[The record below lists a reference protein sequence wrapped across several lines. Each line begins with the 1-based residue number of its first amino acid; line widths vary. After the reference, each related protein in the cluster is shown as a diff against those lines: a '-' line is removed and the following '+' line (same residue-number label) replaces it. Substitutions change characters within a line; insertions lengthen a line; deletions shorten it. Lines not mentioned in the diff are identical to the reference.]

1 MMKRFAQIFLK
12 CFLVLFAAL
21 VLVFSA
27 TGLSPIYRF
36 GEPRPFEGPDI
47 FDPYAHDCS
56 ACGEV
61 CLDTA
66 GCGKTQAW
74 TRANLHTHTIVKGI
88 FNECHHTPRE
98 VYDTLAG
105 FGYGIVT
112 FSNHN
117 RLTVQPF
124 DSCLQVNLY
133 EHGYNLCKYHK
144 NVFGCKVVCH
154 FDHLLPVL
162 ASQRQFQM
170 DMLLKDCDFIQL
182 NHPARTNFTTA
193 SHMRKLSG
201 YRLIELDSGKTTEQ
215 DYWDEALSAGHY
227 SFGTAN
233 DDLHFPDISW
243 KTAVRCNFINTPSA
257 RYEDLKEAL
266 LGGDFY
272 SMRVPDYGGG
282 DWRKKH
288 EMNAQL
294 PEIQEIGLRGECIVL
309 RLSVPA
315 DSIKVKGQ
323 GGATLAIANGT
334 DSLRYHFRDCD
345 SYARVTAYFADGCV
359 IYTNPFA
366 RYDKRISDSPFRE
379 ASHSISWPLTILYN
393 LGLLLIVIICIYLII
408 KILKKKS

>member
-1 MMKRFAQIFLK
+1 MRRFAQIFLK
-12 CFLVLFAAL
+12 CSAVLLALL
-21 VLVFSA
+21 VLVLSA

-36 GEPRPFEGPDI
+36 AKPLPFSGPDI
-47 FDPYAHDCS
+47 FDPYACGTHGACDDC
-56 ACGEV
+56 ER
-61 CLDTA
+61 D
-66 GCGKTQAW
+66 CGKTKKW
-74 TRANLHTHTIVKGI
+74 KRANLHTHTIVDGI
-88 FNECHHTPRE
+88 FNECHHTPQE
-98 VYDTLAG
+98 VYDSLAG
-105 FGYGIVT
+105 FGYDIVT

-117 RLTVQPF
+117 KLTVHPF
-124 DSCLQVNLY
+124 DSSLQVQLY

-144 NVFGCKVVCH
+144 NVFGCTEVCH

-170 DMLLKDCDFIQL
+170 DLLLKGCDFIQF

-193 SHMRKLSG
+193 AHMRKLSG
-201 YRLIELDSGKTTEQ
+201 YRLIELDSGKTAEQ
-215 DYWDEALSAGHY
+215 EYWDEALSAGHY
-227 SFGTAN
+227 SYGTAN

-243 KTAVRCNFINTPSA
+243 KTAVRCNFIKSPTA

-272 SMRVPDYGGG
+272 SMRVPDYGSG

-294 PEIQEIGLRGECIVL
+294 PEIQEIGLKDNCIVL
-309 RLSVPA
+309 RLSQPA

-323 GGATLAIANGT
+323 GGETLAL
-334 DSLRYHFRDCD
+334 LRDTAGICYPFRDCD

-366 RYDKRISDSPFRE
+366 RYDKRLSDSPFRE

-393 LGLLLIVIICIYLII
+393 LALLLLAALCIYFITNII
-408 KILKKKS
+408 RKK